1 MRFVMRRIF
10 SSVVPLALALA
21 STSANAADLPLTTP
35 LMVEREDTG
44 KSTAPEPFPVVEFW
58 QIMPSEIAEELEEFL
73 GSVESEVRAALVPTG
88 EGETGWNTRGVD
100 LILQIEALPGGI
112 ANNGLLT
119 LGEVP
124 SLELFGKI
132 PADILAD
139 WEYIQAGPKAVS
151 PVDAKGGIFVAIS
164 PVHVVFLAADEIQ
177 AGKASCMKNPIE
189 KASDHLTVY
198 RYSGIP
204 FDPESDAS
212 LEAETEAIVMH
223 SMMGGLGSPVICSIY
238 RRDEEGRLQIFAY
251 TPDGRPLG
259 LMDDDGDRLEIVSEI
274 NLYEQLNANYI
285 SAFTDDEEES
295 GPAEAVSDPS

>member
-1 MRFVMRRIF
+1 MRFVMRRIY
-10 SSVVPLALALA
+10 SSIVPVALALA
-21 STSANAADLPLTTP
+21 STSVDAANVPESTQ
-35 LMVEREDTG
+35 LMVEREDAG

-58 QIMPSEIAEELEEFL
+58 QIMPSEIAEDLEEFL
-73 GSVESEVRAALVPTG
+73 ESVESELRAALVPTG
-88 EGETGWNTRGVD
+88 ETEAGWNTRGID
-100 LILQIEALPGGI
+100 LIGHIESLPGGI

-177 AGKASCMKNPIE
+177 TGKASCMKNPIA

-223 SMMGGLGSPVICSIY
+223 SMMGGLDSPVICSIY
-238 RRDEEGRLQIFAY
+238 RRDQKGHLLNFAY

-259 LMDDDGDRLEIVSEI
+259 LMDDAGDRLEFVSGF
-274 NLYEQLNANYI
+274 NLYEQLSANYT
-285 SAFTDDEEES
+285 SAFTDDEQS